1 MGRDGRSR
9 RRLST
14 RHPRPRPPPELPTA
28 VLLSP
33 LSLCASAI
41 WDLRR
46 TRPSAP
52 GTWDSG
58 ERLEI
63 GCWRSAASTVRTHA
77 RLAWRIR
84 IQMHSEEDPGE
95 RLSSAYLPERGLL
108 ESIRSRARELVRTRA
123 CVRAHGAGS
132 GVWVSGS
139 SLLRAQAA
147 VWVAVSRCR
156 AFNIQLSENTNIVRV
171 VMVGVS

>member
-1 MGRDGRSR
+1 M
-9 RRLST
+9 
-14 RHPRPRPPPELPTA
+14 
-28 VLLSP
+28 LLV
-33 LSLCASAI
+33 
-41 WDLRR
+41 R
-46 TRPSAP
+46 T
-52 GTWDSG
+52 
-58 ERLEI
+58 
-63 GCWRSAASTVRTHA
+63 THA

-95 RLSSAYLPERGLL
+95 RLSVLT
-108 ESIRSRARELVRTRA
+108 RARLAGKHPIPSAGACSYA

-171 VMVGVS
+171 VMVCVS